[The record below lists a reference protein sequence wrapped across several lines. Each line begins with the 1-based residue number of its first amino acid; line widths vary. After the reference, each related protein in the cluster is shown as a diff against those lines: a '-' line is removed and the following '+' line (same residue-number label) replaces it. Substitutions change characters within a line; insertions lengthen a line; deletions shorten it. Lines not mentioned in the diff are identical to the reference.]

1 MKQNTTLSV
10 LKVIDLVIRHQIR
23 LTKDLVPQTENTDLI
38 WDLVMDVLR
47 QYDRYEFVIAQYLKK
62 PFKEKDQIVQR
73 LMMTA
78 LSQMIRKPDKIYHL
92 VNEAVTSCSA
102 IQRRWSKDFVNAT
115 LRQIAQDITQLE
127 SKFGSNEQWRYAHP
141 TIWID
146 TIRSQWPSHWQSIIQ
161 SNQSKPKLW
170 LNLDCLPLSQQQA
183 YSMHQ
188 TVPRASLLSSIVQ
201 PLPKRWYIQDIAS
214 QSLKLLLPAHVDGP
228 ILDACAAPGGKTL
241 ILSQYYPQHEVTAV
255 DVSNHKIDKIKE
267 NITRLELNN
276 VVIKKHEWGND
287 LSEHQSF
294 GLIVV
299 DAPCSASGTIKKHP
313 EKKRFT
319 LDLEALQQ
327 KQIRILE
334 SIWPHLS
341 VGGVLIYSTCSI
353 FQEENDQVIEQF
365 ITHHHHI
372 QLETITLEHAEKTQY
387 GIQILPSLEQDGH
400 YYCRM
405 IKTKI

>member
-1 MKQNTTLSV
+1 M
-10 LKVIDLVIRHQIR
+10 
-23 LTKDLVPQTENTDLI
+23 
-38 WDLVMDVLR
+38 
-47 QYDRYEFVIAQYLKK
+47 
-62 PFKEKDQIVQR
+62 
-73 LMMTA
+73 
-78 LSQMIRKPDKIYHL
+78 
-92 VNEAVTSCSA
+92 
-102 IQRRWSKDFVNAT
+102 
-115 LRQIAQDITQLE
+115 
-127 SKFGSNEQWRYAHP
+127 
-141 TIWID
+141 
-146 TIRSQWPSHWQSIIQ
+146 
-161 SNQSKPKLW
+161 
-170 LNLDCLPLSQQQA
+170 
-183 YSMHQ
+183 
-188 TVPRASLLSSIVQ
+188 
-201 PLPKRWYIQDIAS
+201 
-214 QSLKLLLPAHVDGP
+214 
-228 ILDACAAPGGKTL
+228 
-241 ILSQYYPQHEVTAV
+241 
-255 DVSNHKIDKIKE
+255 
-267 NITRLELNN
+267 
-276 VVIKKHEWGND
+276 VIKKHEWGND

-365 ITHHHHI
+365 ISHHHI

-405 IKTKI
+405 IKTKT